1 MNIELNL
8 LKLQLFQTLA
18 QINKYK
24 MNNLKDE
31 MTPHPLIMLYNLR
44 MKLQDELDAE
54 MEEIKDL
61 CLSNIKKSKIYRRIL
76 FESVKNHT
84 ESRIK
89 TVKYLYIYYCN
100 YFKIDL
106 GADYQFVKEVD
117 LDLYD
122 SGKISEK
129 MKYYDL
135 RSNISYLNN
144 IMNKTIGYHR
154 GKSSKYYL
162 SDKLILCLSDFLFS
176 YLRITGP
183 LYESQIKVTDDE
195 IKNCTEFYFE
205 YDKLY
210 NQYIKGLKYK
220 YQIRTS
226 SSR

>member
-1 MNIELNL
+1 M
-8 LKLQLFQTLA
+8 LA
-18 QINKYK
+18 QKNKYK
-24 MNNLKDE
+24 MNNSNDE
-31 MTPHPLIMLYNLR
+31 MTTHPLIILFNDR
-44 MKLQDELDAE
+44 MKLQDKLDAE
-54 MEEIKDL
+54 MEEIKDH
-61 CLSNIKKSKIYRRIL
+61 CLSNISKSNIFRRMLI
-76 FESVKNHT
+76 ESVKNHT

-89 TVKYLYIYYCN
+89 TVKYLYKIYCN
-100 YFKIDL
+100 CFEIDL
-106 GADYQFVKEVD
+106 GADFQFVKEVD

-205 YDKLY
+205 YGKLY

-226 SSR
+226 SSRKI

>member
-1 MNIELNL
+1 M
-8 LKLQLFQTLA
+8 LA
-18 QINKYK
+18 QKNKYK
-24 MNNLKDE
+24 MNNSNDE
-31 MTPHPLIMLYNLR
+31 MTTHPLIILFNDR
-44 MKLQDELDAE
+44 MKLQDKLDAE

-226 SSR
+226 SSRKI

>member
-1 MNIELNL
+1 
-8 LKLQLFQTLA
+8 
-18 QINKYK
+18 

-31 MTPHPLIMLYNLR
+31 MTPHPLILLYNLR

-162 SDKLILCLSDFLFS
+162 SDKFTIMCTSARSHPWRYGREGLCALVF
-176 YLRITGP
+176 RRP
-183 LYESQIKVTDDE
+183 A
-195 IKNCTEFYFE
+195 FE
-205 YDKLY
+205 P
-210 NQYIKGLKYK
+210 NMSGAGGL
-220 YQIRTS
+220 
-226 SSR
+226 